1 MDRRRAEPAELT
13 GKKIRDAISDAG
25 LGGKDAAIGKNDLCI
40 GQKRTLAHARKE
52 TKRRLIPKSAGF
64 FLFLFFLRRF
74 AQQLFYG
81 LCSGLDHLDIYLT
94 HIR

>member
-25 LGGKDAAIGKNDLCI
+25 LGGKDAAIGKNGLGI
-40 GQKRTLAHARKE
+40 GQKRPWHMPEKKLSGGSSLSPPA
-52 TKRRLIPKSAGF
+52 

-81 LCSGLDHLDIYLT
+81 LGSGLDHLDIYLT